1 MYIRLAMQCHDGVIG
16 GGEVTVVPRTPVVCC
31 GGALGGANVAFEPE
45 DGSVLTSA
53 ASAFASAEE
62 LELSI
67 FGTIIVVLV
76 CCSGIT

>member
-1 MYIRLAMQCHDGVIG
+1 MYIRLPMQCHDGVIG
-16 GGEVTVVPRTPVVCC
+16 GGEVIFVLRTPVACC
-31 GGALGGANVAFEPE
+31 GGAFGGANVPFEPE
-45 DGSVLTSA
+45 DGSVFTSA
-53 ASAFASAEE
+53 ASAFVSAEE